1 VAADD
6 ASGARPPVV
15 LRIKLRYD
23 DVETMV
29 QRFAPNVGR
38 NGLFLPTKS
47 MQPAGTEVKFEL
59 RIANDT
65 AVLVG
70 VGRVKHARPFDP
82 TKPKAAFGL
91 AVELMRVTRE
101 SRAVIIKMIER
112 RRILGLPDVA
122 IPMPEDAEAAR
133 RPDVESAPR
142 ADTSGIVREAMAQLA
157 SAPVSEQ
164 VLSPRRD
171 SGPFA
176 ISKMDSRPI
185 VAPLQPEP
193 VKPKRPRVGDIIAK
207 ANETSGPLAALPEID
222 DPQLDLGK
230 VIARA
235 RALAAATGAGD
246 LDEQLAALRDS
257 GAAPV
262 EISVEGASAELARQL
277 GGASVAKRERSAAW
291 SPPPPVAPV
300 TAEDDPVT
308 PLSVAAIAP
317 VPEPPSVPRRTE
329 PDQVPHRVTPIRIKV
344 EPEPPSRPSF
354 VEREQAITE
363 PAVPPEPEPDPATQ
377 PPMMIDDDSDLAS
390 FERALDAAIIRTGV
404 TRAAPPPAVPDED
417 EPIEPPDERTQIGP
431 MDPELENR
439 MHEELAAAEAEA
451 EAEFGGGMP
460 QQAFYT
466 PPPATAFDDEEPS
479 EEIEEAD
486 VLAIADADDADL
498 LLADGEH
505 DASERHVA
513 VMPAQES
520 SYSFVNRLDLGDEE
534 RAAELDE
541 PAQPQP
547 PPRYHQPH
555 TIRRPPTYDPPS
567 GGYTVAE
574 QFPPQHDDFD
584 EPHSY
589 GRSQYDPPSHLTPI
603 AQPPEPAILHSERD
617 SDLESALEQLDPN
630 LDELAPHS
638 QSRPV
643 RLPGLPEPRGPRRPT
658 EQPVQMRPRQPTP
671 ARPQPQPQP
680 KPRLPTE
687 DDGILIDFDDD
698 E

>member
-1 VAADD
+1 M
-6 ASGARPPVV
+6 

-29 QRFAPNVGR
+29 QRFAQNVGR
-38 NGLFLPTKS
+38 SGLFLPTKS
-47 MQPAGTEVKFEL
+47 MQVPGTEVKFEL
-59 RIANDT
+59 RLANDT

-112 RRILGLPDVA
+112 RRVLGLPDVA

-133 RPDVESAPR
+133 RPDVESSPR
-142 ADTSGIVREAMAQLA
+142 ADTAGIVREAMAQLA

-164 VLSPRRD
+164 VLVGRRD

-176 ISKMDSRPI
+176 TAKMDSRPI

-193 VKPKRPRVGDIIAK
+193 VKPKRPRVGEIIAK
-207 ANETSGPLAALPEID
+207 VNESSGPVAALPEID
-222 DPQLDLGK
+222 DPNLDLGK

-246 LDEQLAALRDS
+246 LEAQLAALRDA

-262 EISVEGASAELARQL
+262 EISVEAASAELARQL

-291 SPPPPVAPV
+291 SPPPPVAEASGVGPQASEE
-300 TAEDDPVT
+300 AEPVT
-308 PLSVAAIAP
+308 PLSVPALAP
-317 VPEPPSVPRRTE
+317 VPEPPSLPRPSE
-329 PDQVPHRVTPIRIKV
+329 PDNVPQRVTPIVLKV

-363 PAVPPEPEPDPATQ
+363 PAVPPEPEPDARGPT
-377 PPMMIDDDSDLAS
+377 PVMMIDDDSEIAA

-404 TRAAPPPAVPDED
+404 TRAAPPPPVPDED
-417 EPIEPPDERTQIGP
+417 EPIEPPDGERTQIGATP
-431 MDPELENR
+431 IDAELENR
-439 MHEELAAAEAEA
+439 VDEELAAAEAESDFA
-451 EAEFGGGMP
+451 GGM
-460 QQAFYT
+460 QQEALYT
-466 PPPATAFDDEEPS
+466 PPPPAAFDEEEPS

-498 LLADGEH
+498 LMADGEH
-505 DASERHVA
+505 DASQRHEAA
-513 VMPAQES
+513 VPAVES
-520 SYSFVNRLDLGDEE
+520 SYSFVNRLDLGEDE
-534 RAAELDE
+534 RAADVDE
-541 PAQPQP
+541 REPIA

-555 TIRRPPTYDPPS
+555 TVRRQPTYDPPS

-574 QFPPQHDDFD
+574 TFPPVHDDFD

-589 GRSQYDPPSHLTPI
+589 QRNQYDPPSQLTPI
-603 AQPPEPAILHSERD
+603 AAPPEPSILHSDRD
-617 SDLESALEQLDPN
+617 RDLESALEKLDPD
-630 LDELAPHS
+630 LDELAPQS

-658 EQPVQMRPRQPTP
+658 EQPAPMRARQPTP
-671 ARPQPQPQP
+671 ARPQPQPKG